1 MVERGLSYSKEVSP
15 FLPRYWSGTQ
25 KLILKQITE
34 EVGKVKKKKRGWFE
48 VVADSNVLISALWMV
63 SHDVLKLAENKNIR
77 LCVSPSIIEEVAD
90 VLARPKLAG
99 RIEELRTTP
108 DEIIESLLSIVEIVH
123 PRHSFKV
130 TADPDDMILECAVQ
144 LERLHCFWWSSS
156 AYTKIFEIFQLLIRE
171 CFWVEIA
178 MLMPF

>member
-1 MVERGLSYSKEVSP
+1 
-15 FLPRYWSGTQ
+15 
-25 KLILKQITE
+25 
-34 EVGKVKKKKRGWFE
+34 
-48 VVADSNVLISALWMV
+48 MV

-130 TADPDDMILECAVQ
+130 TADPDDMILECAVAAGAIT
-144 LERLHCFWWSSS
+144 LFLV
-156 AYTKIFEIFQLLIRE
+156 ILICLYQDFRDIPIVNPRM
-171 CFWVEIA
+171 F
-178 MLMPF
+178 LS